1 MRRCAV
7 APARTWSPRRSRARQ
22 CPRRTSRARQVEM
35 NLSGRFEWP
44 VVMLFVILAAISRS
58 PALIVLAAGG
68 LVVWLVVWLTAR
80 VALVALDVQ
89 AEVAPDRVVAGE
101 ALVAT
106 VRIANRKPLPLPWLD
121 LRLLLPAGFEPPN
134 AGPPR
139 ARGPAG
145 KRAPR
150 A

>member
-68 LVVWLVVWLTAR
+68 LVWWLLLVV
-80 VALVALDVQ
+80 
-89 AEVAPDRVVAGE
+89 
-101 ALVAT
+101 
-106 VRIANRKPLPLPWLD
+106 
-121 LRLLLPAGFEPPN
+121 
-134 AGPPR
+134 PPR
-139 ARGPAG
+139 AGPRPLRLPGRGAAGPRPAG
-145 KRAPR
+145 GALPPTGT
-150 A
+150 